1 LLSQQYHAKFP
12 YAVACNRALKR
23 FLEPLIS
30 EVNIRHIGVKAV
42 PRTFLGRRR
51 PSNDYLSAIS
61 SGSRYRRPLGGFY
74 QGVYRQQ
81 PPSSID

>member
-1 LLSQQYHAKFP
+1 MFP
-12 YAVACNRALKR
+12 YTIAYNWALKR

-30 EVNIRHIGVKAV
+30 KVNIRHIGVKAV
-42 PRTFLGRRR
+42 PRTFLGGRR
-51 PSNDYLSAIS
+51 PSNNYLSAIS
-61 SGSRYRRPLGGFY
+61 SGSGCRQPLGGFY